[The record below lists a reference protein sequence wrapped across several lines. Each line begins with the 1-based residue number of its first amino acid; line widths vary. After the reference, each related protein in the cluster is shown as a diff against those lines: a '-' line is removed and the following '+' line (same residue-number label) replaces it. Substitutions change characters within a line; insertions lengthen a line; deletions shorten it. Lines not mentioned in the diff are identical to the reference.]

1 MPARLALVGL
11 VVAFL
16 IPTAS
21 TAQASSPEELLDR
34 WVALWG
40 SYDLAPVADLFVR
53 DQRLT
58 YFSSEYEGVRKGFET
73 IMEHHRS
80 LDFVDG
86 GDARDQVI
94 WVGDVDIAT
103 YGASALITA
112 IWYFGDQDAPDG
124 AQLGPMTL
132 LAVREDDGWR
142 IGHMHFA
149 TYPGS

>member
-1 MPARLALVGL
+1 MPSRSVLLGVLAVLLVPA
-11 VVAFL
+11 VA
-16 IPTAS
+16 A
-21 TAQASSPEELLDR
+21 AQASSPEELLDR

-53 DQRLT
+53 DERLT

-94 WVGDVDIAT
+94 WVGDVDIAD
-103 YGASALITA
+103 YGASALVTA
-112 IWYFGDQDAPDG
+112 IWYFGDEGAPDG
-124 AQLGPMTL
+124 AQHGPMTL
-132 LAVREDDGWR
+132 LAVHEDDGWR